1 MAAPDP
7 IFGNLNEVQ
16 AEVVRH
22 VKGPV
27 LIIAGAGSGKTRAL
41 THRIAYLIDQGVPP
55 WQILAVTFT
64 NKAAREMKERVRNLL
79 HIIGTDDI
87 EPEKFGAGR
96 LPVMGTFHSIC
107 ARILRRDI
115 ENLGRDRRFV
125 IYDKDDQEKLMKD
138 VLKEMNVNEKELRPA
153 AALTYIG
160 RFKSEAL
167 KPKDA
172 AEQAASDRLNRIAQV
187 YARYQQALATANA
200 LDFDDILLETV
211 RLFHEHRNVLERYQ
225 ATWRFLH
232 VDEYQ
237 DTNHAQYL
245 LLTLLAQKDGNI
257 CVIGDPDQSIYAFR
271 GSDIRNI
278 LEFQKDYP
286 KAKEY
291 KLERNYRSTQLILD
305 AAGAVIQNNPNRPEK
320 TMWTDRKDG
329 PKVLVQEISDE
340 RAEAMTVIQSVIAE
354 RTAGTSLH
362 EQAILYRTNAQSRL
376 LEEACLRAGVPYRLV
391 GGVKF
396 YARRE
401 VKDILA
407 YLHLIQNP
415 QDTVSLLRVI
425 NVPARKIGATT
436 LERMQLFGRKR
447 GLSLWETLHV
457 IDEIESIA
465 EPTRVR
471 LREFVH
477 LLEQQQE
484 KASRMVVSH
493 LALDLLE
500 KTNFEQWLR
509 DETEE
514 GEARWENVQELIT
527 VMHKYDALDP
537 LVSLSSFLEE
547 VALISEV
554 DALQEDDDALTLM
567 TLHLCKGLEFDHVL
581 ITGCEEGILPH
592 SNSLF
597 DKNQLEEECRL
608 LYVGMT
614 RAKTR
619 LQLFFAR
626 SRTLFGQTRTNAPSR
641 FLDSLPESVTERRS
655 DDILSAFAW
664 ASRAGQ
670 QKAWTNHDLPRSTVE
685 EGFDVEF
692 NQDVAFMEEQRSEL
706 ATGSRVQHPTFG
718 KGTVI
723 SRRGDVVEIHFD
735 SGQRKHLAL
744 SVAPLT
750 VLP

>member
-16 AEVVRH
+16 AEAVRH

-87 EPEKFGAGR
+87 E
-96 LPVMGTFHSIC
+96 T
-107 ARILRRDI
+107 
-115 ENLGRDRRFV
+115 LGRDRRFV

-425 NVPARKIGATT
+425 NVPARKIG
-436 LERMQLFGRKR
+436 
-447 GLSLWETLHV
+447 
-457 IDEIESIA
+457 
-465 EPTRVR
+465 
-471 LREFVH
+471 
-477 LLEQQQE
+477 
-484 KASRMVVSH
+484 
-493 LALDLLE
+493 
-500 KTNFEQWLR
+500 
-509 DETEE
+509 
-514 GEARWENVQELIT
+514 
-527 VMHKYDALDP
+527 
-537 LVSLSSFLEE
+537 
-547 VALISEV
+547 
-554 DALQEDDDALTLM
+554 
-567 TLHLCKGLEFDHVL
+567 
-581 ITGCEEGILPH
+581 
-592 SNSLF
+592 
-597 DKNQLEEECRL
+597 
-608 LYVGMT
+608 
-614 RAKTR
+614 
-619 LQLFFAR
+619 
-626 SRTLFGQTRTNAPSR
+626 
-641 FLDSLPESVTERRS
+641 
-655 DDILSAFAW
+655 
-664 ASRAGQ
+664 
-670 QKAWTNHDLPRSTVE
+670 
-685 EGFDVEF
+685 
-692 NQDVAFMEEQRSEL
+692 
-706 ATGSRVQHPTFG
+706 
-718 KGTVI
+718 
-723 SRRGDVVEIHFD
+723 
-735 SGQRKHLAL
+735 
-744 SVAPLT
+744 
-750 VLP
+750 

>member
-16 AEVVRH
+16 AEAVRH

-87 EPEKFGAGR
+87 E
-96 LPVMGTFHSIC
+96 T
-107 ARILRRDI
+107 
-115 ENLGRDRRFV
+115 LGRDRRFV

-167 KPKDA
+167 NPKDA

-187 YARYQQALATANA
+187 YARYQPALATANA

-245 LLTLLAQKDGNI
+245 LLTLLAQKD
-257 CVIGDPDQSIYAFR
+257 D
-271 GSDIRNI
+271 
-278 LEFQKDYP
+278 P

-376 LEEACLRAGVPYRLV
+376 LEEACLRAGVP
-391 GGVKF
+391 
-396 YARRE
+396 
-401 VKDILA
+401 
-407 YLHLIQNP
+407 
-415 QDTVSLLRVI
+415 
-425 NVPARKIGATT
+425 
-436 LERMQLFGRKR
+436 
-447 GLSLWETLHV
+447 
-457 IDEIESIA
+457 
-465 EPTRVR
+465 
-471 LREFVH
+471 
-477 LLEQQQE
+477 
-484 KASRMVVSH
+484 
-493 LALDLLE
+493 
-500 KTNFEQWLR
+500 
-509 DETEE
+509 
-514 GEARWENVQELIT
+514 
-527 VMHKYDALDP
+527 
-537 LVSLSSFLEE
+537 
-547 VALISEV
+547 
-554 DALQEDDDALTLM
+554 
-567 TLHLCKGLEFDHVL
+567 
-581 ITGCEEGILPH
+581 
-592 SNSLF
+592 
-597 DKNQLEEECRL
+597 
-608 LYVGMT
+608 
-614 RAKTR
+614 
-619 LQLFFAR
+619 
-626 SRTLFGQTRTNAPSR
+626 
-641 FLDSLPESVTERRS
+641 
-655 DDILSAFAW
+655 
-664 ASRAGQ
+664 
-670 QKAWTNHDLPRSTVE
+670 
-685 EGFDVEF
+685 
-692 NQDVAFMEEQRSEL
+692 
-706 ATGSRVQHPTFG
+706 
-718 KGTVI
+718 
-723 SRRGDVVEIHFD
+723 
-735 SGQRKHLAL
+735 
-744 SVAPLT
+744 
-750 VLP
+750 